1 MERGICM
8 KKIFCL
14 VFIVYLLLNLV
25 GCSNVDNEEIN
36 ISSSPMPSTASKTDE
51 QVIKD
56 TMTEYNVKYF
66 GKDIEY
72 NMSNML
78 DKEFFIIGTVSL
90 SDYYNYGFSDVE
102 DTSFCIKFKPLYNTS
117 KEEWYIYWDR
127 QSFKEFYDDLI
138 GKDDTLIMAI
148 CKIPKLY
155 FNKNQ
160 QQMAK
165 GIRAFWE

>member
-1 MERGICM
+1 M
-8 KKIFCL
+8 KKIFGFVIVVCL
-14 VFIVYLLLNLV
+14 VLGLV
-25 GCSNVDNEEIN
+25 GCSDIDNEYTDIPN
-36 ISSSPMPSTASKTDE
+36 YSTSSTPSTASKTDE

-102 DTSFCIKFKPLYNTS
+102 DTSFCTKFKPLYNTS

-160 QQMAK
+160 QQMAR
-165 GIRAFWE
+165 GIRVFWE

>member
-1 MERGICM
+1 M
-8 KKIFCL
+8 KKVFYLVLVICL
-14 VFIVYLLLNLV
+14 VFSLV
-25 GCSNVDNEEIN
+25 GCSDVDNEYTDIPN
-36 ISSSPMPSTASKTDE
+36 YSTSSTPSTASKTDE

-127 QSFKEFYDDLI
+127 ELCKEFYDDLI
-138 GKDDTLIMAI
+138 GEENKLIMAI

-165 GIRAFWE
+165 GIKAFWE

>member
-1 MERGICM
+1 M
-8 KKIFCL
+8 KKIFGLVIVVCL
-14 VFIVYLLLNLV
+14 ALNLV
-25 GCSNVDNEEIN
+25 GCSDISNEYTD
-36 ISSSPMPSTASKTDE
+36 ISNYSTSPMPSTASKTDE

-78 DKEFFIIGTVSL
+78 DEEFFIVGTVSL
-90 SDYYNYGFSDVE
+90 SDYYNYGFDDIE
-102 DTSFCIKFKPLYNTS
+102 DTSFCIKLSPLYDTS
-117 KEEWYIYWDR
+117 KEDWYIYWDR
-127 QSFKEFYDDLI
+127 QSCKEFYDDLI
-138 GKDDTLIMAI
+138 GKDDVLIMAI
-148 CKIPKLY
+148 CKIPKSY

-165 GIRAFWE
+165 GIMAFWE